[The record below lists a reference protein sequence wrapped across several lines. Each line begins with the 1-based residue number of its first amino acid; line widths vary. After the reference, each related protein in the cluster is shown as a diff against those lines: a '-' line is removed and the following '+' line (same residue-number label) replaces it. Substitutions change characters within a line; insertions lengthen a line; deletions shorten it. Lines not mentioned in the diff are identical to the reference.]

1 VKTRE
6 GCIALLVLGTA
17 LSAPTLL
24 HARNNHPET
33 PKQVQKSSK
42 QYNKELRKEQKRQAK
57 MNKKYA
63 KQQAKQNKNRPTV
76 IHSVTGRG

>member
-1 VKTRE
+1 VKRRE
-6 GCIALLVLGTA
+6 GWIALLVLGTA
-17 LSAPTLL
+17 LSAPTFL
-24 HARNNHPET
+24 HARSNHPGT

-76 IHSVTGRG
+76 IHSVTGRA

>member
-1 VKTRE
+1 VKRRE
-6 GCIALLVLGTA
+6 GWIALLVLGTV

-33 PKQVQKSSK
+33 PKQVQKASK
-42 QYNKELRKEQKRQAK
+42 QYNKQLRKEQKRQAK
-57 MNKKYA
+57 MNKKAA

-76 IHSVTGRG
+76 IHSVTGRA